1 MLGFLSEFKGVLFKM
16 CQCMP
21 ETFSVCS
28 SQVDFLGS
36 PSNMLQEAL
45 NDNSVE
51 ESKLLLS
58 VDGRLSAFLY
68 KFFYFR

>member
-21 ETFSVCS
+21 ETFSLCS

-58 VDGRLSAFLY
+58 VDR
-68 KFFYFR
+68 KTCTKRQITFYFR

>member
-1 MLGFLSEFKGVLFKM
+1 
-16 CQCMP
+16 MP
-21 ETFSVCS
+21 ETFSLCS

-58 VDGRLSAFLY
+58 VDR
-68 KFFYFR
+68 KTCTKRQITFYFR

>member
-1 MLGFLSEFKGVLFKM
+1 
-16 CQCMP
+16 MP

>member
-1 MLGFLSEFKGVLFKM
+1 M